1 MLIMILHDYALRVPS
16 NNAWKRQRFV
26 AKMDSPP
33 PVTRL
38 LAKIFSFPR
47 SPTLLTCRNKHIKKH
62 TQTESKER
70 QHLLICYSA
79 CSLRSVTHD
88 RWTLPI
94 SAVHSTDPSQKEL
107 PFLNQIYHHPLKL
120 PAKEQDKEK
129 RNKVTI
135 LY

>member
-1 MLIMILHDYALRVPS
+1 MILHDYALRVPS

-47 SPTLLTCRNKHIKKH
+47 SPTLLTCRNKHRGSTPK
-62 TQTESKER
+62 QTESKER
-70 QHLLICYSA
+70 EHLLICYSA